1 MKTNRRLL
9 AAAIA
14 LASGAALAS
23 MGAAQE
29 LRIGFINTTT
39 GGGAAIG
46 KPLENGFRL
55 GLKAGGWTKDGDK
68 FSGIVARIFF
78 SDDQVKPD
86 VGLREAE
93 KLVKQDDVHI
103 VAGIIWGNVFNAAA
117 RVVLDNKRLLIGGVS
132 GQAQFAG
139 ENCNPLFVSA
149 SHQNDQIAEATG
161 EVLTRRGVKRVVA
174 LAPNYQAGK
183 EFLDAFERTY
193 KGGAIAERLIFKLGE
208 SDFQAEISK
217 IRALKPEAIVV
228 FAPGAMGIAF
238 FRQWQTS
245 GLRQDVKAFSFYT
258 IDESNLPAI
267 GEAALGAFDTNNW
280 TPELDNA
287 VNRQFVKDHVAAYN
301 SMPAIY
307 TVYGYDVAAA
317 IAAGLKH
324 TNGKFDDAAAL
335 ARAIRKNGFESPRGT
350 MKYGPNG
357 FLIQAYYL
365 REVARGADGKL
376 AIISRETISSKPD
389 SFWEKCPADRRI

>member
-1 MKTNRRLL
+1 MHRFRRLAVAAVVL
-9 AAAIA
+9 AGVPAQ
-14 LASGAALAS
+14 
-23 MGAAQE
+23 AQE

-55 GLKAGGWTKDGDK
+55 GLKTGGWTKDGDR
-68 FSGIVARIFF
+68 FNGMGTRVFF
-78 SDDQVKPD
+78 SDDQLKPD

-93 KLVKQDDVHI
+93 KLVKQEQVHI
-103 VAGIIWGNVFNAAA
+103 VAGIIWGNVFNAVA
-117 RVVLDNKRLLIGGVS
+117 RGVFEANRLLIGGVS
-132 GQAQFAG
+132 GLAQLAG
-139 ENCNPLFVSA
+139 ESCHPLFVSA

-161 EVLTRRGVKRVVA
+161 ELLTRRGIKRVAV

-193 KGGAIAERLIFKLGE
+193 RDGAIAERLIFKLGE

-217 IRALKPEAIVV
+217 LRALKPEAIVV

-245 GLRQDVKAFSFYT
+245 GLRQDIKVFSFYT
-258 IDESNLPAI
+258 IDESNLPAM
-267 GEAALGAFDTNNW
+267 GDAALGAFDTNNW
-280 TPELDNA
+280 TPELDNP
-287 VNRQFVKDHVAAYN
+287 VNQRFVKDYVAEYGGL
-301 SMPAIY
+301 PAIY
-307 TVYGYDVAAA
+307 GVYGYDVAAA

-324 TNGKFDDAAAL
+324 TNGRFDDAAAM

-365 REVARGADGKL
+365 REVARTADNKL
-376 AIISRETISSKPD
+376 AIVSRETISSRPD
-389 SFWEKCPADRRI
+389 SF

>member
-1 MKTNRRLL
+1 MKRIRHVL
-9 AAAIA
+9 AVALVAATPA
-14 LASGAALAS
+14 
-23 MGAAQE
+23 AAQE
-29 LRIGFINTTT
+29 LRVGFINTTT
-39 GGGAAIG
+39 GGGAIIG

-68 FSGIVARIFF
+68 FAGVVLRVFF
-78 SDDQVKPD
+78 ADDQIKPD

-93 KLVKQDDVHI
+93 KMIKQENVHI
-103 VAGIIWGNVFNAAA
+103 VSGIIWGNVFNAVA
-117 RVVLDNKRLLIGGVS
+117 RPVLDAKKLLIGGVS
-132 GQAQFAG
+132 GQAAFAG
-139 ENCNPLFVSA
+139 ESCSPYFVSA

-161 EVLTRRGVKRVVA
+161 EVLTRRSVKRVVT

-193 KGGAIAERLIFKLGE
+193 KGGAIAERIHYKLGE

-217 IRALKPEAIVV
+217 LRALKPDAIVL
-228 FAPGAMGIAF
+228 FAPGAMGVAF

-245 GLRQDVKAFSFYT
+245 GLKQDIKVYSFYT

-267 GEAALGAFDTNNW
+267 GDTALGAFDTNNW
-280 TPELDNA
+280 TPELDNP
-287 VNRQFVKDHVAAYN
+287 VNRAFVKDHVAEYN

-317 IAAGLKH
+317 IASGLKH
-324 TNGKFDDAAAL
+324 TGGKFEDLAAFA
-335 ARAIRKNGFESPRGT
+335 AAIRKNGFESPRGT

-357 FLIQAYYL
+357 FLIQTYYL
-365 REVARGADGKL
+365 REVARAADGKL
-376 AIISRETISSKPD
+376 AILSRETISNKPD
-389 SFWEKCPADRRI
+389 SFWEKCPVDKRI